1 MPQLL
6 EHWTCLLESP
16 YVIYLTGL
24 ASTNS
29 SSMKFVAVVFALVAA
44 SAVAF
49 TPARSARSAVRMAA
63 DQPKEVSR
71 RDVFGQM
78 AAGLLAVAAA
88 EPAFAYDPRN
98 IEAAK
103 LSAPRGGGTTT
114 PAERGMGGGLKFNP
128 DASMVYGR
136 LPVPVYGAA
145 NGEYLGN
152 SYVGAVPKETDT
164 YNNLPWMTKNNKGM
178 DGIDAI
184 MSFKPPQK

>member
-1 MPQLL
+1 MKLIVL
-6 EHWTCLLESP
+6 M
-16 YVIYLTGL
+16 L
-24 ASTNS
+24 AVLGS
-29 SSMKFVAVVFALVAA
+29 A
-44 SAVAF
+44 SAF
-49 TPARSARSAVRMAA
+49 TPVRSAGRTAVRMSAEPE
-63 DQPKEVSR
+63 QMSR
-71 RDVFGQM
+71 RSVFGAM
-78 AAGLLAVAAA
+78 AAGFAAAVAA
-88 EPAFAYDPRN
+88 EPALAYDPRN

-114 PAERGMGGGLKFNP
+114 PAARGMGGGLKFNP